1 MILEPQNALLGRK
14 GLVLGIANGNSIAYG
29 CARASCALG
38 AELAVTL
45 LNEKARPFVEPPAIG
60 LDAPIVTPSDVHQ
73 PGQLEAKLITSE
85 TVYVDGGYHVP
96 G

>member
-29 CARASCALG
+29 CARAFRALG
-38 AELAVTL
+38 AELAITF
-45 LNEKARPFVEPPAIG
+45 LNEKARPFVEPLAIG
-60 LDAPIVTPSDVHQ
+60 LYAPIVMPCDVHQ
-73 PGQLEAKLITSE
+73 PGQLEAKLITGD
-85 TVYVDGGYHVP
+85 TVYVDGGYHVF